1 MDIKKNDIL
10 TLDDNNEYVVV
21 SKINYENINYLYI
34 VDINN
39 IQNLKF
45 VKEGNDELL
54 EIHDKDLIS
63 VLVPLFISET
73 NATSLFNI

>member
-73 NATSLFNI
+73 NATALFNI